1 MTATKKTAGT
11 AATTDATAGTA
22 AFDGFSQ
29 DERAAMK
36 EHAKELKAT
45 ARRSKD
51 TARADGEADIQ
62 GKLAEMT
69 GSDRAIGEKLHQIIS
84 TTAPELV
91 PRLWYGMPA
100 YSRDGKVVCFFKC
113 AAKFKAR
120 YATLGFNDA
129 ASLDDGAIW
138 ATEFALTEL
147 TSEGEAQ
154 ITALI
159 KKATR

>member
-1 MTATKKTAGT
+1 MTAKKTA
-11 AATTDATAGTA
+11 AANA
-22 AFDGFSQ
+22 AADKFQGFSY

-36 EHAKELKAT
+36 EHSKELKAT
-45 ARRSKD
+45 ARRGKD

-69 GSDRAIGEKLHQIIS
+69 GSDRAIGEKLHEIIS
-84 TTAPELV
+84 TTAPELM

-100 YSRDGKVVCFFKC
+100 YAKDGKVLCFFKC

-120 YATLGFNDA
+120 YATLGFNDVA
-129 ASLDDGAIW
+129 ALDDGAIW
-138 ATEFALTEL
+138 STEFAITEL
-147 TSEGEAQ
+147 TPEGEAQ

-159 KKATR
+159 KKAAG

>member
-1 MTATKKTAGT
+1 MSATKKTA
-11 AATTDATAGTA
+11 ATDT
-22 AFDGFSQ
+22 FEGFSQ

-45 ARRSKD
+45 ARRGKD

-69 GSDRAIGEKLHQIIS
+69 GSDRAIGEKLHEIIS
-84 TTAPELV
+84 STAPELM

-100 YSRDGKVVCFFKC
+100 YARDGKVVCFFKC

-120 YATLGFNDA
+120 YATLGFSDA
-129 ASLDDGAIW
+129 ASLDDGAVW
-138 ATEFALTEL
+138 ATEFAVTEL
-147 TSEGEAQ
+147 TPEGEAQ

-159 KKATR
+159 KKAAR

>member
-1 MTATKKTAGT
+1 MTATKKTTPT
-11 AATTDATAGTA
+11 ADK
-22 AFDGFSQ
+22 FEGFTE
-29 DERAAMK
+29 DERSAMK
-36 EHAKELKAT
+36 EHAKELKAG
-45 ARRSKD
+45 ARRGKD

-62 GKLAEMT
+62 GKLAEMS

-84 TTAPELV
+84 ATAPELM

-100 YSRDGKVVCFFKC
+100 YAKDGKVVCFFKC

-129 ASLDDGAIW
+129 ARLDDGAIW
-138 ATEFALTEL
+138 ATEFAVTEL
-147 TSEGEAQ
+147 DPEGEAR

-159 KKATR
+159 RKAAG

>member
-1 MTATKKTAGT
+1 MTTKKTT
-11 AATTDATAGTA
+11 DAATYE
-22 AFDGFSQ
+22 GFSE

-36 EHAKELKAT
+36 EHSKELKAS

-62 GKLAEMT
+62 DKLAEMT
-69 GSDRAIGEKLHQIIS
+69 GSDRAIGEKLHEIIS
-84 TTAPELV
+84 TAAPQLM

-100 YSRDGKVVCFFKC
+100 YAKDGKVVCFFKC

-120 YATLGFNDA
+120 YATLGFNDS

-138 ATEFALTEL
+138 PTEFAVTEL
-147 TSEGEAQ
+147 TPEGEAQ

-159 KKATR
+159 RAAA